1 MNRKLLWAF
10 LVIGVVLFAMPL
22 VISMPAKAGAGETMM
37 QNFQPIMQPGQVQ
50 ETVRY
55 YDDVFV
61 PLGKVAPAFN
71 DGTVA
76 TFDGYLQG
84 MAAMPAEGEKLMGS
98 LAQQYGMT
106 PAELQATMAKEYPAL
121 TGLLQAMPQL
131 QEDFGGLLTLMRQNT
146 AVFAEVPAGLAH
158 YKPLVDTMKTNVGNY
173 DKVSSLPNFNL
184 FTVFFMVPGALL
196 AVLAAYG
203 LYAGRERQTSTVTS
217 RPPLTH

>member
-1 MNRKLLWAF
+1 
-10 LVIGVVLFAMPL
+10 
-22 VISMPAKAGAGETMM
+22 
-37 QNFQPIMQPGQVQ
+37 
-50 ETVRY
+50 
-55 YDDVFV
+55 
-61 PLGKVAPAFN
+61 
-71 DGTVA
+71 
-76 TFDGYLQG
+76 
-84 MAAMPAEGEKLMGS
+84 MPAEGEKLMGS

-158 YKPLVDTMKTNVGNY
+158 YKPLVDTMKTNVDNY

-203 LYAGRERQTSTVTS
+203 LHAGRERQESTVIS